1 MFTYEDD
8 SVTTTEGV
16 PAVPVRVCAVLVE
29 GGELCLIRRERPAGA
44 QYSLPGGLLHAN
56 EQVPAGLA
64 RELQEELGL
73 DVAALPEPPRLLRV
87 QDQVTTRPGRPGTF
101 RRLHLIH
108 LVTVPR
114 EMRAAFPAA
123 ELDAEDGTRV
133 VWVPLAEAAGLHL
146 YPAAGPVLLEAAGAD
161 VLLPP
166 LTDLT
171 YAWR

>member
-1 MFTYEDD
+1 MAAPVVLVLPATRRPFTYEDA
-8 SVTTTEGV
+8 SVTTPEGV
-16 PAVPVRVCAVLVE
+16 PAVPVRVCAV
-29 GGELCLIRRERPAGA
+29 
-44 QYSLPGGLLHAN
+44 
-56 EQVPAGLA
+56 AGLA
-64 RELQEELGL
+64 RELREELGL

-87 QDQVTTRPGRPGTF
+87 QDQSTTRPGRPGTF

-108 LVTVPR
+108 LLAVPR
-114 EMRAAFPAA
+114 EVRAAFPAV

-146 YPAAGPVLLEAAGAD
+146 YPAAGPVLLDAAGPD